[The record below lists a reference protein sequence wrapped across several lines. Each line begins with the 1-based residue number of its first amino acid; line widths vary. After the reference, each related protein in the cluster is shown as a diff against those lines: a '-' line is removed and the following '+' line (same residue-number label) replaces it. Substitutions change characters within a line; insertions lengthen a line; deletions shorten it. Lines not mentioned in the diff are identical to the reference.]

1 MEMKPQELYD
11 NFYVHRGAT
20 SEHRIKELKLG
31 LNANRLS
38 CHQFKVNQFRLFLDQ
53 AAYILMLE
61 IRQASRLTRLGNAQV
76 SRMRETL
83 IKIGAKVTV
92 SARKILVE
100 LANYC
105 PFSEEI
111 KVIAQRLFTG
121 KQLIFS

>member
-1 MEMKPQELYD
+1 
-11 NFYVHRGAT
+11 
-20 SEHRIKELKLG
+20 
-31 LNANRLS
+31 
-38 CHQFKVNQFRLFLDQ
+38 
-53 AAYILMLE
+53 
-61 IRQASRLTRLGNAQV
+61 LTRLGNAQV